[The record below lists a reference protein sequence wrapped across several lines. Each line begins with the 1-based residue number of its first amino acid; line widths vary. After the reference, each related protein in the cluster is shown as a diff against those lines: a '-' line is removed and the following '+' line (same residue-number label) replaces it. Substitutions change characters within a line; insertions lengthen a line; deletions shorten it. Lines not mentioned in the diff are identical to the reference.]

1 MLGVAAGV
9 LEVMLGG
16 AGECCGVL
24 GQSDVEC
31 FFVCLIFLLLGYHLP
46 LLLANFPRGRS
57 FG

>member
-24 GQSDVEC
+24 GQSDVE
-31 FFVCLIFLLLGYHLP
+31 
-46 LLLANFPRGRS
+46 
-57 FG
+57 